1 VRLFVAVFPSDEARA
16 DLKRRLASAT
26 RAGDRRSR
34 DTVRL
39 TPADRWHIT
48 LRFLG
53 EVADERQADVERALD
68 GAAARETFALR
79 LAGGGRF
86 GKGSS
91 TALWAG
97 VDGDLAALADLHAGV
112 RDALNAGGLTG
123 DDRPLTPHL
132 TVAYARDNGVLRTLV
147 DYVGPQWTV
156 DEFVLVRSRY
166 ADGGGGYQNLRSWP
180 LR

>member
-1 VRLFVAVFPSDEARA
+1 LFVAVLPSDEARA

-26 RAGDRRSR
+26 HSGDRRSR
-34 DTVRL
+34 DRVRL
-39 TPADRWHIT
+39 TPADRWHVT

-68 GAAARETFALR
+68 GAAARATFALR

-86 GKGSS
+86 GKGPS

-97 VDGDLAALADLHAGV
+97 VDGDLAALTDLHADV
-112 RDALNAGGLTG
+112 RDALDATGLTG
-123 DDRPLTPHL
+123 DDRPLIPHL
-132 TVAYARDNGVLRTLV
+132 TVAYARDKGVLRALD

-166 ADGGGGYQNLRSWP
+166 ADGGGYQNLRSWP

>member
-1 VRLFVAVFPSDEARA
+1 LFVAVFPSDEARA

-26 RAGDRRSR
+26 RSGDRRSR
-34 DTVRL
+34 DRVRL
-39 TPADRWHIT
+39 TPADRWHVT

-68 GAAARETFALR
+68 GAAARGTFALR

-86 GKGSS
+86 GKGPS

-97 VDGDLAALADLHAGV
+97 VHGDLAALADLHADV
-112 RDALNAGGLTG
+112 RDALDAAGLTG

-132 TVAYARDNGVLRTLV
+132 TVAYARDNGVLRALD

-166 ADGGGGYQNLRSWP
+166 ADGGGYQNLRSWP

>member
-1 VRLFVAVFPSDEARA
+1 LFVAVLPSDEARA

-26 RAGDRRSR
+26 HSGDRRSR
-34 DTVRL
+34 DRVRL
-39 TPADRWHIT
+39 TPADRWHVT

-68 GAAARETFALR
+68 GADARAMFALR

-86 GKGSS
+86 GKGPS

-97 VDGDLAALADLHAGV
+97 VDGDLAALTDLHADV
-112 RDALNAGGLTG
+112 RYALDATGLTG
-123 DDRPLTPHL
+123 DDRPLIPHL
-132 TVAYARDNGVLRTLV
+132 TVAYARDNGVLRALD

-166 ADGGGGYQNLRSWP
+166 ADGGGYQNLRSWP